1 MFTEK
6 VQLILDRASEIGVLE
21 GKKEIDLQS
30 LLNAMAG
37 KPEGIIRLAE
47 CFTGGEVER
56 IKTPFAIKGETPGPN
71 RPFDATSLPFD
82 PSAEKILPNGDVRE
96 VLSNSIRLAS
106 AGGVPDRNHPG
117 YVNVGHLACG
127 LALSDKVQNLFF
139 EGQPPLAFAK
149 AIEKLKE
156 WESQRSVS
164 GAMTGLFSDLRN
176 LRSELLRRVFG
187 QDHAIHAF
195 IEGIYNAEVTASIDK
210 QRKRPAAVFV
220 FAGPPGVGKTYLAEL
235 SATLLNQP
243 FKRFDMTGFTDH
255 QAHSQLVGFSPSY
268 QAAAEGSLTGFVA
281 KNPHCILLFDEIE
294 KAHLNTIQLFYQI
307 LDAGRLQ
314 DKFTEQEVDFKDTI
328 IIFTTNA
335 GSSIYNNP
343 NRAGIGAANADYHRR
358 TILNALEN
366 EKNPTTGQPAFPPA
380 ICSRLGQGYPL
391 MFNQLGVNELV
402 RIATAELNRTA
413 RLLEKQYLKNFTYEE
428 LLPITMVYTAGGR
441 VDARELRADT
451 EKFIKNELFKFA
463 ALYSVDRVE
472 DVFSQFDRVHFRLEG
487 TSDLSDT
494 EVGELFVADKKPK
507 ILLVSGKE
515 TTDLFTANV
524 DDVAWSVAGSKE
536 EAAGILASSD
546 IDMVLLDLWLPE
558 ESQGESESE
567 LPTGKTLMQDLDFV
581 PLSAKAL
588 SRGRE
593 ILRKIHESF
602 PDKPVYLL
610 SVDSSR
616 TRANG
621 ERDESRTQVMDATV
635 AWDQMEMPEESNFE
649 PKRMVDEE
657 LFLACVRS
665 GGARGLVTTDFNT
678 DQSADW
684 KERRDRFV
692 EQLQSTSERIFREAK
707 AAWLGKQR
715 KVLSFDT
722 AIELDSDNRQL
733 AIRLRDFRLSRVI
746 EASDT
751 GEMVD
756 DIQRPTTTFDDVI
769 GATAAK
775 ESLRFV
781 VDWLKDPGYYTAL
794 RVKPPKGVL
803 MTGPPG
809 TGKTMLARAVA
820 GESDCAFMEKASS
833 SFVTIWQGSGPQNVR
848 DLFARARRYAPAI
861 VFIDEIDAIGTK
873 RSGGVGGARATE
885 ETLNALLTE
894 MDGFTVDKKRPVI
907 VLAAT
912 NLVERLDEAL
922 IRRFDR
928 VIEVDRPDREARLFY
943 LKKVFKDSLGKEI
956 KEEVLKRMAGQAAG
970 MTIADLERVIQEAA
984 VIAARAKTQMDGKI
998 LESAFEKIRMGEAT
1012 KPPSHETLERIARH
1026 EAGHTLISW
1035 TGGSI
1040 PVQVTIVGRGGAGG
1054 YMESEQDEDKIILS
1068 KNDML
1073 QRIRMSMGGRAAEIH
1088 YYGLEEGLSSG
1099 ASGDLQKATSW
1110 ALKMVRELG
1119 MDDGFGYFSVAADNR
1134 GDYGSSALAD
1144 KAAEAAEKI
1153 VRAEMNAAL
1162 KLMGDHKK
1170 VLDELSQ
1177 KLLEKNR
1184 LVREEIME
1192 ILK

>member
-6 VQLILDRASEIGVLE
+6 AQLIFDRASEIAAGE
-21 GKKEIDLQS
+21 GKSEVDLQA
-30 LLNAMAG
+30 LLNAMA
-37 KPEGIIRLAE
+37 KTPEGIIRLAE
-47 CFTGGEVER
+47 CFAGGEVEQ
-56 IKTPFAIKGETPGPN
+56 IATTFSTKGDAAKT
-71 RPFDATSLPFD
+71 
-82 PSAEKILPNGDVRE
+82 DVRDVIE
-96 VLSNSIRLAS
+96 NAIRLAS
-106 AGGVPDRNHPG
+106 AEGVPDRHHPG
-117 YVNVGHLACG
+117 YINVGHLACG
-127 LALSDKVQNLFF
+127 LAMSLQVQKLYF
-139 EGQPPLAFAK
+139 EGQPPIPFKK
-149 AIEKLKE
+149 AVEMLTE
-156 WESQRSVS
+156 WEGQQSVS

-187 QDHAIHAF
+187 QDHAVHAF
-195 IEGIYNAEVTASIDK
+195 IEGLYNAEVTASIDK

-235 SATLLNQP
+235 AATLLNQP

-255 QAHSQLVGFSPSY
+255 QAASQLVGFSPSF
-268 QAAAEGSLTGFVA
+268 QAATEGSLTGFVA
-281 KNPHCILLFDEIE
+281 KNPHSILLFDEIE

-314 DKFTEQEVDFKDTI
+314 DKFTEQEVNFRDTI

-343 NRAGIGAANADYHRR
+343 NRAGISAANSDYHRR

-402 RIATAELNRTA
+402 RIATSELDRTA

-441 VDARELRADT
+441 VDARELKADT

-463 ALYSVDRVE
+463 SLYSVDRVE

-487 TSDLSDT
+487 IQDSMDL
-494 EVGELFVADKKPK
+494 EVGELYVSKNKPK
-507 ILLVSGKE
+507 ILLISGKE
-515 TTDLFTANV
+515 STELFSAHVN
-524 DDVAWSVAGSKE
+524 DVEWYTAGSKE
-536 EAAGILASSD
+536 AAAGILASTD

-558 ESQGESESE
+558 TSQEEGGNEQP
-567 LPTGKTLMQDLDFV
+567 LDKTLKQDLDFV

-610 SVDSSR
+610 SIDSSR
-616 TRANG
+616 TRDG
-621 ERDESRTQVMDATV
+621 IVRDESRTQVMDATL
-635 AWDQMEMPEESNFE
+635 AWDQMDMPEEASFE

-678 DQSADW
+678 DKSADW
-684 KERRDRFV
+684 EERADRFAK
-692 EQLQSTSERIFREAK
+692 QLQATTERIFREAK

-722 AIELDSDNRQL
+722 AIELDKDSRQL

-756 DIQRPTTTFDDVI
+756 DIQRPTTHFDDVI
-769 GATAAK
+769 GASAAK
-775 ESLRFV
+775 ESLKFV

-922 IRRFDR
+922 LRRFDR
-928 VIEVDRPDREARLFY
+928 VIEVDKPDRDARLFY

-956 KEEVLKRMAGQAAG
+956 QEEVLARMAGQAAG

-984 VIAARAKTQMDGKI
+984 VIAARAKTQMDSKI

-1012 KPPSHETLERIARH
+1012 KQPSHEMLERIARH

-1035 TGGSI
+1035 TGGSV

-1068 KNDML
+1068 KKDML
-1073 QRIRMSMGGRAAEIH
+1073 QQIRMSMGGRAAELH
-1088 YYGLEEGLSSG
+1088 YYGMEEGLSSG
-1099 ASGDLQKATSW
+1099 ASGDLQKATIW
-1110 ALKMVRELG
+1110 ALRMVRDLG
-1119 MDDGFGYFSVAADNR
+1119 MDDSFGYFSVSADSR
-1134 GDYGSSALAD
+1134 GGQLSPALAD

-1153 VRAEMNAAL
+1153 VRGEMNAAL
-1162 KLMGDHKK
+1162 KLMEEHKK
-1170 VLDELSQ
+1170 VVDALSQ